1 MFENVGPVIAQVGKN
16 DLSDSCWHFVE
27 IRRRKR
33 RLTVII
39 DRGRNGRDSKN
50 SSETYSTLNL
60 SNQSNVIYYGG
71 GPREVLHFAQAKQL
85 SFRGFLKQFKFEKFS
100 VIDNALNE
108 KQGFSITDTDL
119 VYPVSPINV
128 LLNNAQ
134 DQCNAFEASACSPGE
149 GDSDSCRTSSTTTK
163 TKGKTL
169 TWNLK
174 HAGVATEPELQD
186 LALPLSRFLCPDIS
200 LHVTRCT
207 IE

>member
-1 MFENVGPVIAQVGKN
+1 M
-16 DLSDSCWHFVE
+16 E

-108 KQGFSITDTDL
+108 KQGFSVTDTDL

-207 IE
+207 IEWWTSFTFRGE

>member
-33 RLTVII
+33 RLTVIV
-39 DRGRNGRDSKN
+39 DRGRNGRDSEN

-85 SFRGFLKQFKFEKFS
+85 SFKGFLKQFKFEEFS
-100 VIDNALNE
+100 VIDNALDK
-108 KQGFSITDTDL
+108 KQGFSITDTEQ
-119 VYPVSPINV
+119 VWQVRPINFFLKSV
-128 LLNNAQ
+128 Q
-134 DQCNAFEASACSPGE
+134 DQCNALKASACSPGE
-149 GDSDSCRTSSTTTK
+149 DDSDSCRTSSTTKK

-174 HAGVATEPELQD
+174 HAGVATEFTSE
-186 LALPLSRFLCPDIS
+186 SRNFKTC
-200 LHVTRCT
+200 H
-207 IE
+207 

>member
-85 SFRGFLKQFKFEKFS
+85 SFRGFLKQFKFEEFS
-100 VIDNALNE
+100 VIDNALNK
-108 KQGFSITDTDL
+108 KQGFSNTDTNL
-119 VYPVSPINV
+119 VYKVSSLNV

-134 DQCNAFEASACSPGE
+134 DQCNA
-149 GDSDSCRTSSTTTK
+149 SSTTTK

>member
-39 DRGRNGRDSKN
+39 DRGRNGRESKN

>member
-1 MFENVGPVIAQVGKN
+1 M
-16 DLSDSCWHFVE
+16 E

-39 DRGRNGRDSKN
+39 DRGRNGRDSEN

-60 SNQSNVIYYGG
+60 SDQSNVIYYGG

-85 SFRGFLKQFKFEKFS
+85 SFKGFLKQFKFEEFS
-100 VIDNALNE
+100 VIDNALDE

-119 VYPVSPINV
+119 VWQAHPHNY
-128 LLNNAQ
+128 LLESAE

-149 GDSDSCRTSSTTTK
+149 DDSGRCRSSSTTTK

-169 TWNLK
+169 RTVPTIVIA
-174 HAGVATEPELQD
+174 HTFCASPDTRISFRQC
-186 LALPLSRFLCPDIS
+186 LPKQGYFCA
-200 LHVTRCT
+200 V
-207 IE
+207 

>member
-1 MFENVGPVIAQVGKN
+1 MQTIRTVFLFENVGPVTAQVGKK

-39 DRGRNGRDSKN
+39 DRGRNGRDSEN

-85 SFRGFLKQFKFEKFS
+85 SFKGFLKQFQFEEFS

-108 KQGFSITDTDL
+108 KQGFSISDTDL
-119 VYPVSPINV
+119 VWQVLPFNLLLIN
-128 LLNNAQ
+128 AEG
-134 DQCNAFEASACSPGE
+134 QCNPLEASACSPGE
-149 GDSDSCRTSSTTTK
+149 GDSDSCRTSSTTKK

-174 HAGVATEPELQD
+174 HAGVATEFRSE
-186 LALPLSRFLCPDIS
+186 SRNFKTWPC
-200 LHVTRCT
+200 H
-207 IE
+207 

>member
-1 MFENVGPVIAQVGKN
+1 MQVGEN

-39 DRGRNGRDSKN
+39 DRGRNGRDSQN

-85 SFRGFLKQFKFEKFS
+85 SFKGFLKQFKFEEFS
-100 VIDNALNE
+100 VIDNALSK
-108 KQGFSITDTDL
+108 KQGFSTTDTER
-119 VYPVSPINV
+119 VSQAYPLNI
-128 LLNNAQ
+128 LLESAEG
-134 DQCNAFEASACSPGE
+134 QCKACSPGE
-149 GDSDSCRTSSTTTK
+149 DDSDSCRTSSTTTK

-174 HAGVATEPELQD
+174 RADVATDFRSEC
-186 LALPLSRFLCPDIS
+186 RN
-200 LHVTRCT
+200 
-207 IE
+207 

>member
-33 RLTVII
+33 RLTVIV
-39 DRGRNGRDSKN
+39 DRGRNGRDSEN

-85 SFRGFLKQFKFEKFS
+85 SFKGFLKQFKFEEFS
-100 VIDNALNE
+100 VIDNALDK
-108 KQGFSITDTDL
+108 KQGFSITDTEQ
-119 VYPVSPINV
+119 VWQVRPINFFLKSV
-128 LLNNAQ
+128 Q
-134 DQCNAFEASACSPGE
+134 DQCNAFKASACSPGE
-149 GDSDSCRTSSTTTK
+149 DDSDSCRTSSTTKK

-174 HAGVATEPELQD
+174 HAGVATEFTSE
-186 LALPLSRFLCPDIS
+186 SRNFKTC
-200 LHVTRCT
+200 H
-207 IE
+207 